1 MRQRRPENRIRPPA
15 PNPATALRWN
25 LYHQRRRVGEADRW
39 AISHIV
45 KLRPILA
52 PILMA
57 LVAGCSTPQP
67 QTKAAAVLTE
77 QQAHSLAEKLAT
89 AKLWWLIGEAG
100 ISRSTPPRLANGE
113 WFWRWRQ
120 GRGSGDME
128 VTVTFAA
135 DGSSPVVDHQFY
147 GSAVYIRP

>member
-1 MRQRRPENRIRPPA
+1 MMTPNETLDTNADFASLRRHRS
-15 PNPATALRWN
+15 ALRW
-25 LYHQRRRVGEADRW
+25 AT
-39 AISHIV
+39 SHTM

-52 PILMA
+52 IILMA
-57 LVAGCSTPQP
+57 LVTGCSTSQP
-67 QTKAAAVLTE
+67 QIKAAAVLTE

-89 AKLWWLIGEAG
+89 AKLAWLIGEAG
-100 ISRSTPPRLANGE
+100 ISRSSPPRFANGE
-113 WFWRWRQ
+113 WFWRWSQ